1 MQKGGD
7 YEEDSKKSMMP
18 HTEKKVEDENFYMC
32 AQQVLMKMA
41 WINVK

>member
-7 YEEDSKKSMMP
+7 YEEDSKKSMP
-18 HTEKKVEDENFYMC
+18 HTEKKVRDENFYMC
-32 AQQVLMKMA
+32 AQQVPIKMA